1 MNERTNERMNAATN
15 VRGERS
21 EILPTGRDSEAIHLE
36 RLDWESLSERKGMI
50 SYEHERA
57 YEYCFY
63 GDVVDLEIFAVVA
76 PETRCTGSD

>member
-1 MNERTNERMNAATN
+1 MNADTV

-21 EILPTGRDSEAIHLE
+21 EILPRGRDSEAIHME
-36 RLDWESLSERKGMI
+36 RLYWESLSERKGMI

-57 YEYCFY
+57 YEYRFY
-63 GDVVDLEIFAVVA
+63 GEVVDLEIFAVVA

>member
-36 RLDWESLSERKGMI
+36 RPDWESLSERKGMI

-57 YEYCFY
+57 YKYRFY
-63 GDVVDLEIFAVVA
+63 GHVGELRTFAFVA
-76 PETRCTGSD
+76 LETRCTGCD

>member
-50 SYEHERA
+50 SYKKKKKKKK
-57 YEYCFY
+57 
-63 GDVVDLEIFAVVA
+63 VSV
-76 PETRCTGSD
+76 